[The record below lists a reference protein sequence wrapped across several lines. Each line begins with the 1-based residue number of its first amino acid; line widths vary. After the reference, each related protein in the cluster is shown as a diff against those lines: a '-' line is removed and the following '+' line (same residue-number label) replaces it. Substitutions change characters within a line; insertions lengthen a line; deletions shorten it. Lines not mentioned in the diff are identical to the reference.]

1 VILDSD
7 LCDDADE
14 GLLALDGALLP
25 LKRAEVG
32 RELEGED

>member
-1 VILDSD
+1 VGLD

-14 GLLALDGALLP
+14 GLLALLP